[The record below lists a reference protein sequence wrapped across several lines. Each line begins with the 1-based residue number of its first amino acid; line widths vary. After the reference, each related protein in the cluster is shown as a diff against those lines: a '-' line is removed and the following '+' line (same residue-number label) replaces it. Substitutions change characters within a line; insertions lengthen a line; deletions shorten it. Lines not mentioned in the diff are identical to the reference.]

1 MLFVWEVKVCFFFIK
16 FLFVIDMCL
25 DLGLEMEVE

>member
-1 MLFVWEVKVCFFFIK
+1 MYLFLVKTTEAAGAF

-25 DLGLEMEVE
+25 VDVSL